1 MVKMKIFKNFKIPR
15 KYFNSIILIG
25 NFDGVHLG
33 HQKLFR
39 KAREFKKKYKNKIG
53 VITFNPIPKMFFNK
67 NIKNFKLMNMN
78 QKIEQFKKQN
88 VDFLINH
95 KFSKK
100 FSKIKANSF
109 IDNYLN
115 KKIKA
120 KFLFVSNNF
129 KFGNKREGDIN
140 LLKFN
145 ENKYN
150 YKLIT
155 PSPLKKNKKIISSTL
170 IRKLLSNGNLNIANK
185 YLNKNWEIE
194 GVVQKGRKVG
204 SKIGFATCNINIGD
218 YLIARPGVY
227 SVKVKLKKK
236 IKNINGI
243 ANLGYRPTF
252 NQKKILLEVNLFN
265 FNKNIYN
272 HKIRVKFIKFVR
284 SEKKFKNIKELT
296 MQIKKDIKVAKK
308 SLK

>member
-1 MVKMKIFKNFKIPR
+1 MKIFKNFKIPR

-39 KAREFKKKYKNKIG
+39 KAREFKKKYKHKIG

-67 NIKNFKLMNMN
+67 KIKNFKLMNMH
-78 QKIEQFKKQN
+78 QKIEEFKKQN
-88 VDFLINH
+88 VDFLIDQ

-100 FSKIKANSF
+100 FSRIKAYLF
-109 IDNYLN
+109 IKNYLN
-115 KKIKA
+115 KGIKA

-140 LLKFN
+140 LLKFHEKN
-145 ENKYN
+145 YN
-150 YKLIT
+150 YKLII
-155 PSPLKKNKKIISSTL
+155 PYPLKKNKKIISSTF
-170 IRKLLSNGNLNIANK
+170 IRKLLLNGKLHVANK
-185 YLNKNWEIE
+185 FLGKNWEIE
-194 GVVQKGRKVG
+194 GEVQKGRKIG
-204 SKIGFATCNINIGD
+204 SKIGFATCNIDISD
-218 YLIARPGVY
+218 YIVAKPGVY
-227 SVKVKLKKK
+227 SVKVKLDKRTKK
-236 IKNINGI
+236 INGI

-272 HKIRVKFIKFVR
+272 KKLAVEFIKFIR
-284 SEKKFKNIKELT
+284 REKKFKSIKQLT
-296 MQIKKDIKVAKK
+296 NQIKKDVRVAKS